1 MSFQVVLRVPTDD
14 TDLQV
19 RVHLGGPQSE
29 QSRIKVGP
37 GAGAAT
43 DDFGDHIAATV
54 WEFFEQITPIV
65 DALEDAGNQMDATLS
80 PNVPRWSPSM
90 RPPSVDFPQPC
101 GLCWRHEP
109 SY

>member
-1 MSFQVVLRVPTDD
+1 MSLKVVLRVPTDD
-14 TDLQV
+14 TDLEV

-29 QSRIKVGP
+29 QPRIKAGP

-43 DDFGDHIAATV
+43 DEFGDRIAAMV
-54 WEFFEQITPIV
+54 WEFLEQITLIA

-80 PNVPRWSPSM
+80 PNVPRWSPRM
-90 RPPSVDFPQPC
+90 RPPSVYFPQPC

-109 SY
+109 SC

>member
-1 MSFQVVLRVPTDD
+1 MSLQVVLRVPTDD

-43 DDFGDHIAATV
+43 DDFGDRIAATV

-101 GLCWRHEP
+101 GLCWRPEP

>member
-1 MSFQVVLRVPTDD
+1 MQVVLRVPTDD

-43 DDFGDHIAATV
+43 DDFGDRIAATV

-101 GLCWRHEP
+101 GLCWRPEP